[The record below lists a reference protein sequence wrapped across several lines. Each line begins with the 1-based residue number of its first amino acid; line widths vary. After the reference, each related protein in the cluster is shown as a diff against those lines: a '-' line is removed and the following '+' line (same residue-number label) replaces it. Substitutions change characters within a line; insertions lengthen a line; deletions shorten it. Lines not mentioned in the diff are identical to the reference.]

1 MSKSSRI
8 FWNFVVYV
16 ISSLQAFSGI
26 EWGKEHT
33 DFLETIDRYN
43 YVNERLFIDQG
54 VQRAKRELLRAR
66 YVKRTRDQI
75 SLTYKGL
82 FKLHALHA

>member
-1 MSKSSRI
+1 V
-8 FWNFVVYV
+8 FWDFIVY
-16 ISSLQAFSGI
+16 IMTLFRAHSGI

-33 DFLETIDRYN
+33 VFLETIDRYN
-43 YVNERLFIDQG
+43 FVNERLFIDQD
-54 VQRAKRELLRAR
+54 VQLAKRELLRAG

-82 FKLHALHA
+82 FKLNALHA